1 MGQKNVLMMAVSK
14 GNVSIEAAEIKRYVG
29 IGAVTVIGVNPTK
42 AEIKELMGYEPKEE
56 PAYVGTSE
64 IDGKQVNF
72 ARVDFIVKTDA
83 EKTGIEYVGRM
94 TYFI

>member
-14 GNVSIEAAEIKRYVG
+14 GNVSTEAVEIKKYVG

-56 PAYVGTSE
+56 PTYVGTSE
-64 IDGKQVNF
+64 IDGKQVM
-72 ARVDFIVKTDA
+72 ASRLTLQELTLLSRLMQRRLVLS
-83 EKTGIEYVGRM
+83 M
-94 TYFI
+94 